1 MKLVKLN
8 TIFGKLQ
15 ESLLMRL
22 NIETMDSAHLIDRV
36 KDIKT
41 LFMAKILEIN
51 KMTFLISKAI
61 EISKL
66 IEISKMN
73 IFISKSPNIT
83 KTTLFLVILTKPGRI
98 FFQTQKNR
106 IKIVK
111 LSIMNIMTL
120 KQVEGFFIV
129 IQKNLKMMKQKTIRI
144 LLKICLENTQK
155 ERKMNEIQK
164 NERLTIIDLFF
175 GASFLTACLLLL
187 AVLSRIIRRITYHE
201 DHYNPYQRRHKKE
214 YVWDDFAEE
223 MYKKNLKNRD

>member
-8 TIFGKLQ
+8 TIVEKLQ

-73 IFISKSPNIT
+73 IFISKSPNIS

-98 FFQTQKNR
+98 FFQTQKKR

-164 NERLTIIDLFF
+164 TKD
-175 GASFLTACLLLL
+175 SPLLIYYLGL
-187 AVLSRIIRRITYHE
+187 V
-201 DHYNPYQRRHKKE
+201 
-214 YVWDDFAEE
+214 F
-223 MYKKNLKNRD
+223 